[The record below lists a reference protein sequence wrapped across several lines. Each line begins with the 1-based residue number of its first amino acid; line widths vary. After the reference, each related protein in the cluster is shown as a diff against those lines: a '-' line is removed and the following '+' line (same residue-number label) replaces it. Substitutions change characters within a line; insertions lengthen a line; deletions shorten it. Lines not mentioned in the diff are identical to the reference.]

1 MLLKNLNRMFSRNI
15 YVARRQRLIKSVGDG
30 ILLFLGNSE
39 APSNYS
45 DNQYIFRQ
53 DSTWLYYFG
62 IDQPDMAAVIDVES
76 GEETIFGNDVDIDDI
91 IWMGPQPLVASRAE
105 EVGVAKSAPL
115 AELEKVVKAAV
126 VKGRKVHFLPPYRYR
141 NMILLHSLLGLPFDQ
156 MKAAASVEFIK
167 AVVEMRLVK
176 EPCEIQQIDM
186 ACNLGY
192 AMHMAATKL
201 MKPGMLEQDLVGVM
215 EGVVISGGYMTSFPT
230 ILSQNGE
237 TLHNHAHHQIITEG
251 RLTVIDAG
259 AEIASHYCSDF
270 TRTLPCSGRFTEQQ
284 KEVYTIVS
292 EANNLALGLAR
303 PGISYRDVHLAAAR
317 LILQGLKNIGLVK
330 GDVDEAVA
338 AGAAGLFMPHGLG
351 HNMGLDVHDMENLGE
366 NYVGYEEGVKRST
379 QLGLGSLRM
388 ARVLKPGN
396 VVTDEPGI
404 YFIPALIDKWKA
416 EGTCRDFINFEA
428 LDAYRSFGGI
438 RIEDDLLI
446 TESGARLLGS
456 KRLPRTV
463 EEVENAMSEE

>member
-1 MLLKNLNRMFSRNI
+1 MFSRNI
-15 YVARRQRLIKSVGDG
+15 YVSRRQKLIKSVKEGL
-30 ILLFLGNSE
+30 LLFLGNSE
-39 APSNYS
+39 APLNYS
-45 DNQYIFRQ
+45 DNQYTFRQ

-62 IDQPDMAAVIDVES
+62 IDKPDMAAIIDVES
-76 GEETIFGNDVDIDDI
+76 GEEKIFGDDVDIDDI
-91 IWMGPQPLVASRAE
+91 IWMGPQPSVASQAE
-105 EVGVAKSAPL
+105 EVGVSRTAPL
-115 AELEKVVKAAV
+115 ADLDRVVKAALAR
-126 VKGRKVHFLPPYRYR
+126 GRKVHFLPPYRFR
-141 NMILLHSLLGLPFDQ
+141 NMIWLNSLLGVGFDR
-156 MKAAASVEFIK
+156 MKEEASVEFIK

-176 EPCEIQQIDM
+176 EPCEIQQIDL

-215 EGVVISGGYMTSFPT
+215 EGVVISGGYIPSFPT

-237 TLHNHAHHQIITEG
+237 TLHNHSHHQVLTEG

-284 KEVYTIVS
+284 KDIYTIVS
-292 EANNLALGLAR
+292 EGNNLALGLAR
-303 PGISYRDVHLAAAR
+303 PGISYREVHLSVCR
-317 LILQGLKNIGLVK
+317 LMLQGLKNLGLVK
-330 GDVDEAVA
+330 GDVDEALA

-366 NYVGYEEGVKRST
+366 NYVGYDETVTRST

-416 EGTCRDFINFEA
+416 EGTCRDFIAFDK
-428 LDAYRSFGGI
+428 LDAYRTFGGI

-463 EEVENAMSEE
+463 EEVENAMAQE

>member
-1 MLLKNLNRMFSRNI
+1 MFSRNI
-15 YVARRQRLIKSVGDG
+15 YVARRQRLIKSVKDG

-39 APSNYS
+39 APSNYA

-105 EVGVAKSAPL
+105 EVGVAGTAPL
-115 AELEKVVKAAV
+115 SELEKVVKAALA
-126 VKGRKVHFLPPYRYR
+126 KGRKVHFLPPYRYR
-141 NMILLHSLLGLPFDQ
+141 NMMLLHSLLDIPFDRL
-156 MKAAASVEFIK
+156 KTEASVEFIN

-176 EPCEIQQIDM
+176 EPCEIQQIDI

-192 AMHMAATKL
+192 AMHMAATQI
-201 MKPGMLEQDLVGVM
+201 MKPGMLEQDIVGVM
-215 EGVVISGGYMTSFPT
+215 EGVVISGGYMVSFPT

-237 TLHNHAHHQIITEG
+237 TLHNHSHHQILTEG

-270 TRTLPCSGRFTEQQ
+270 TRTLPSGGRFTQQQ
-284 KEVYTIVS
+284 KEIYTIVS

-303 PGISYRDVHLAAAR
+303 PGISYKDVHLAASR
-317 LILQGLKNIGLVK
+317 LMLQGLKNLGLVK

-366 NYVGYEEGVKRST
+366 NYVGYDDTVTRSS

-416 EGTCRDFINFEA
+416 EGTCKDFIAFDK

-446 TESGARLLGS
+446 TENGARLLGS

-463 EEVENAMSEE
+463 EEVENAMAQE

>member
-1 MLLKNLNRMFSRNI
+1 MFSRNI
-15 YVARRQRLIKSVGDG
+15 YVSRRQKLIKSVKEG
-30 ILLFLGNSE
+30 ILLFLGNGE
-39 APSNYS
+39 APSNYG
-45 DNQYIFRQ
+45 DNQYTFRQ

-62 IDQPDMAAVIDVES
+62 IDKPDMAAIIDVKS
-76 GEETIFGNDVDIDDI
+76 GEEKIFGDDVDIDDI
-91 IWMGPQPLVASRAE
+91 IWMGPQPSVASQAE
-105 EVGVAKSAPL
+105 EVGVSRTAPL
-115 AELEKVVKAAV
+115 ADLERVVKAAV
-126 VKGRKVHFLPPYRYR
+126 AKGRKVHFLPPYRFR
-141 NMILLHSLLGLPFDQ
+141 NMIWLNSLLGVGFDN
-156 MKAAASVEFIK
+156 MKDAASVEFIK

-176 EPCEIQQIDM
+176 EPCEIQQIDL

-201 MKPGMLEQDLVGVM
+201 MKTGMLEQDLVGVM

-237 TLHNHAHHQIITEG
+237 TLHNHSHHQVLTEG

-284 KEVYTIVS
+284 KDIYTIVS
-292 EANNLALGLAR
+292 EGNNLALGLAR
-303 PGISYRDVHLAAAR
+303 PGISYRDVHLAVSR
-317 LILQGLKNIGLVK
+317 LMLQGLKNLGLVK
-330 GDVDEAVA
+330 GDVDDAVA

-366 NYVGYEEGVKRST
+366 NYVGYDETVTRST

-416 EGTCRDFINFEA
+416 EGTCRDFIAFDK

-463 EEVENAMSEE
+463 EEVENAMAE

>member
-1 MLLKNLNRMFSRNI
+1 MFSRNI
-15 YVARRQRLIKSVGDG
+15 YVARRQRLIKSVKDG

-39 APSNYS
+39 APSNYA

-105 EVGVAKSAPL
+105 EVGVARTAPL
-115 AELEKVVKAAV
+115 AELDKVVKAALA
-126 VKGRKVHFLPPYRYR
+126 KGRKVHFLPPYRYR
-141 NMILLHSLLGLPFDQ
+141 NMMLLNSLLGLPFDQ

-176 EPCEIQQIDM
+176 EPCEIQQIDI

-192 AMHMAATKL
+192 AMHMAATQI
-201 MKPGMLEQDLVGVM
+201 MKPGMLEQDIVGVM
-215 EGVVISGGYMTSFPT
+215 EGVVISGGYMVSFPT

-237 TLHNHAHHQIITEG
+237 TLHNHSHHQILTEG

-270 TRTLPCSGRFTEQQ
+270 TRTLPSGGRFTQQQ
-284 KEVYTIVS
+284 KEIYTIVS

-303 PGISYRDVHLAAAR
+303 PGISYKDVHLAASR
-317 LILQGLKNIGLVK
+317 LMLQGLKNLGLVK

-366 NYVGYEEGVKRST
+366 NYVGYDDTVTRSS

-416 EGTCRDFINFEA
+416 EGTCKDFIAFDKLE
-428 LDAYRSFGGI
+428 AYRSFGGI

-446 TESGARLLGS
+446 TENGARLLGS

-463 EEVENAMSEE
+463 EEVENAMAQE

>member
-1 MLLKNLNRMFSRNI
+1 MFSRNI
-15 YVARRQRLIKSVGDG
+15 YVSRRQKLIKSVKEGL
-30 ILLFLGNSE
+30 LLFLGNGE

-62 IDQPDMAAVIDVES
+62 IDKPDMAAIIDVES
-76 GEETIFGNDVDIDDI
+76 GEEKIFGDDVDIDDI
-91 IWMGPQPLVASRAE
+91 IWMGPQPSVASQAE
-105 EVGVAKSAPL
+105 EVGVSRTAPL
-115 AELEKVVKAAV
+115 ADLDRVVKAALA
-126 VKGRKVHFLPPYRYR
+126 KGRKVHFLPPYRFR
-141 NMILLHSLLGLPFDQ
+141 NMIWLNSLLGVGFDR
-156 MKAAASVEFIK
+156 MKEEASVEFIK

-176 EPCEIQQIDM
+176 EPCEIQQIDL

-237 TLHNHAHHQIITEG
+237 TLHNHSHHQVLTEG

-284 KEVYTIVS
+284 KDIYTIVS
-292 EANNLALGLAR
+292 EGNNLALGLAR
-303 PGISYRDVHLAAAR
+303 PGISYREVHLAVCR
-317 LILQGLKNIGLVK
+317 LMLQGLKNLGLVK
-330 GDVDEAVA
+330 GDVDEALA

-366 NYVGYEEGVKRST
+366 NYVGYDGTVTRST

-416 EGTCRDFINFEA
+416 EGTCSDFIAFDK

-463 EEVENAMSEE
+463 EEVENAMAQE

>member
-1 MLLKNLNRMFSRNI
+1 MFSRNI
-15 YVARRQRLIKSVGDG
+15 YVARRQRLIKSVKDG

-39 APSNYS
+39 APSNYA

-76 GEETIFGNDVDIDDI
+76 GQETIFGNDVDIDDI

-105 EVGVAKSAPL
+105 EVGVAGTAPL
-115 AELEKVVKAAV
+115 SELEKVVKAALA
-126 VKGRKVHFLPPYRYR
+126 KGRKVHFLPPYRYR
-141 NMILLHSLLGLPFDQ
+141 NMMLLHSLLGIPFDRL
-156 MKAAASVEFIK
+156 KTEASVEFIK

-176 EPCEIQQIDM
+176 EPCEIQQIDI

-192 AMHMAATKL
+192 AMHMAATQI
-201 MKPGMLEQDLVGVM
+201 MKPGMLEQDIVGVM
-215 EGVVISGGYMTSFPT
+215 EGVVISGGYMVSFPT

-237 TLHNHAHHQIITEG
+237 TLHNHSHHQILTEG

-270 TRTLPCSGRFTEQQ
+270 TRTLPSGGRFTQQQ
-284 KEVYTIVS
+284 KEIYTIVS

-303 PGISYRDVHLAAAR
+303 PGISYKDVHLAASR
-317 LILQGLKNIGLVK
+317 LMLQGLKNLGLVK

-366 NYVGYEEGVKRST
+366 NYVGYDDTVTRSS

-416 EGTCRDFINFEA
+416 EGTCKDFIAFDK

-446 TESGARLLGS
+446 TENGARLLGS

>member
-1 MLLKNLNRMFSRNI
+1 MFSRNI
-15 YVARRQRLIKSVGDG
+15 YVARRQRLIKSVKDG

-39 APSNYS
+39 APSNYA

-76 GEETIFGNDVDIDDI
+76 GQETIFGNDVDIDDI

-105 EVGVAKSAPL
+105 EVGVAKTAPL
-115 AELEKVVKAAV
+115 AELDKVVKAALA
-126 VKGRKVHFLPPYRYR
+126 KGRKVHFLPPYRYR
-141 NMILLHSLLGLPFDQ
+141 NMMLLHSLLNIPFDRL
-156 MKAAASVEFIK
+156 KTEASVEFIK

-176 EPCEIQQIDM
+176 EPCEIQQIDI

-192 AMHMAATKL
+192 AMHMAATQI
-201 MKPGMLEQDLVGVM
+201 MKPGMLEQDIVGVM
-215 EGVVISGGYMTSFPT
+215 EGVVISGGYMVSFPT

-237 TLHNHAHHQIITEG
+237 TLHNHSHHQILTEG

-270 TRTLPCSGRFTEQQ
+270 TRTLPSGGRFTQQQ
-284 KEVYTIVS
+284 KEIYTIVS

-303 PGISYRDVHLAAAR
+303 PGISYKDVHLAASR
-317 LILQGLKNIGLVK
+317 LMLQGLKNLGLVK

-366 NYVGYEEGVKRST
+366 NYVGYDDTVTRSS

-416 EGTCRDFINFEA
+416 EGTCKNFIAFDK

-446 TESGARLLGS
+446 TENGARLLGS

>member
-1 MLLKNLNRMFSRNI
+1 MFSRNI
-15 YVARRQRLIKSVGDG
+15 YVSRRQKLIKSVKEGL
-30 ILLFLGNSE
+30 LLFLGNSE
-39 APSNYS
+39 APLNYS
-45 DNQYIFRQ
+45 DNQYTFRQ

-62 IDQPDMAAVIDVES
+62 IDKPDMAAIIDVES
-76 GEETIFGNDVDIDDI
+76 GEEKIFGDDVDIDDI
-91 IWMGPQPLVASRAE
+91 IWMGPQPSVASQAE
-105 EVGVAKSAPL
+105 EVGVSRTAPL
-115 AELEKVVKAAV
+115 ADLDRVVKAALAR
-126 VKGRKVHFLPPYRYR
+126 GRKVHFLPPYRFR
-141 NMILLHSLLGLPFDQ
+141 NMIWLNSLLGVGFDR
-156 MKAAASVEFIK
+156 MKEEASVEFIK

-176 EPCEIQQIDM
+176 EPCEIQQIDL

-215 EGVVISGGYMTSFPT
+215 EGVVISGGYMPSFPT

-237 TLHNHAHHQIITEG
+237 TLHNHSHHQVLTEG

-270 TRTLPCSGRFTEQQ
+270 TRTLPCSGRFSEQQ
-284 KEVYTIVS
+284 KDIYTIVS
-292 EANNLALGLAR
+292 EGNNLALGLAR
-303 PGISYRDVHLAAAR
+303 PGISYREVHLSVCR
-317 LILQGLKNIGLVK
+317 LMLQGLKNLGLVK
-330 GDVDEAVA
+330 GDVDEALA

-366 NYVGYEEGVKRST
+366 NYVGYDETVTRST

-416 EGTCRDFINFEA
+416 EGTCRDFIAFDK
-428 LDAYRSFGGI
+428 LDAYRTFGGI

-463 EEVENAMSEE
+463 EEVENAMAQE

>member
-1 MLLKNLNRMFSRNI
+1 MFSRNI

-76 GEETIFGNDVDIDDI
+76 GQETIFGNDVDIDDI
-91 IWMGPQPLVASRAE
+91 IWMGPQPLVSSRAE
-105 EVGVAKSAPL
+105 EVGVANTAPL
-115 AELEKVVKAAV
+115 ADLEKVVKAAV
-126 VKGRKVHFLPPYRYR
+126 AKGRKVHFLPPYRYR

-156 MKAAASVEFIK
+156 MKTAASVEFIK

-237 TLHNHAHHQIITEG
+237 TLHNHSHHQIITEG

-303 PGISYRDVHLAAAR
+303 PGISYRDVHLAASR

-366 NYVGYEEGVKRST
+366 NYVGYEEGIKRST

>member
-1 MLLKNLNRMFSRNI
+1 MFSRNI

-76 GEETIFGNDVDIDDI
+76 GQETIFGNDVDIDDI
-91 IWMGPQPLVASRAE
+91 IWMGPQPLVSSRAE
-105 EVGVAKSAPL
+105 EVGVANTAPL
-115 AELEKVVKAAV
+115 ADLEKVVKAAV
-126 VKGRKVHFLPPYRYR
+126 AKGRKVHFLPPYRYR

-156 MKAAASVEFIK
+156 MKTAASVEFIK

-237 TLHNHAHHQIITEG
+237 TLHNHSHHQIITEG

-303 PGISYRDVHLAAAR
+303 PGISYRDVHLAASR

-366 NYVGYEEGVKRST
+366 NYVGYEEGIKRST

-416 EGTCRDFINFEA
+416 EGTCRDFINFDA

-446 TESGARLLGS
+446 TENGARLLGS

>member
-1 MLLKNLNRMFSRNI
+1 MFSRNI
-15 YVARRQRLIKSVGDG
+15 YVARRQKLIKSVKDG

-39 APSNYS
+39 APSNYA

-76 GEETIFGNDVDIDDI
+76 GQETIFGNDVDIDDI

-105 EVGVAKSAPL
+105 EVGVARTAPL
-115 AELEKVVKAAV
+115 AELDKVVKAALA
-126 VKGRKVHFLPPYRYR
+126 KGRKVHFLPPYRYR
-141 NMILLHSLLGLPFDQ
+141 NMMLLHSLLGIPFDRL
-156 MKAAASVEFIK
+156 KTEASVEFIK

-176 EPCEIQQIDM
+176 EPCEIQQIDI

-192 AMHMAATKL
+192 AMHMAATQI
-201 MKPGMLEQDLVGVM
+201 MKPGMLEQDIVGVM
-215 EGVVISGGYMTSFPT
+215 EGVVISGGYMVSFPT

-237 TLHNHAHHQIITEG
+237 TLHNHSHHQILTEG

-270 TRTLPCSGRFTEQQ
+270 TRTLPSGGRFTQQQ
-284 KEVYTIVS
+284 KEIYTIVS

-303 PGISYRDVHLAAAR
+303 PGISYKDVHLAASR
-317 LILQGLKNIGLVK
+317 LMLQGLKNLGLVR

-366 NYVGYEEGVKRST
+366 NYVGYDDTVTRSS

-416 EGTCRDFINFEA
+416 EGTCKDFIAFDK

-446 TESGARLLGS
+446 TENGARLLGS

>member
-1 MLLKNLNRMFSRNI
+1 MFSRNI
-15 YVARRQRLIKSVGDG
+15 YVSRRQKLIKSVKEGL
-30 ILLFLGNSE
+30 LLFLGNGE
-39 APSNYS
+39 APLNYS
-45 DNQYIFRQ
+45 DNQYTFRQ

-62 IDQPDMAAVIDVES
+62 IDKPDMAAIIDVES
-76 GEETIFGNDVDIDDI
+76 GEEKIFGDDVDIDDI
-91 IWMGPQPLVASRAE
+91 IWMGPQPSVASQAE
-105 EVGVAKSAPL
+105 DVGVSRTAPL
-115 AELEKVVKAAV
+115 ADLDRVVKAALAR
-126 VKGRKVHFLPPYRYR
+126 GRKVHFLPPYRFR
-141 NMILLHSLLGLPFDQ
+141 NMIWLNSLLGVGFDR
-156 MKAAASVEFIK
+156 MKEEASVEFIK

-176 EPCEIQQIDM
+176 EPCEIQQIDL

-215 EGVVISGGYMTSFPT
+215 EGVVISGGYIPSFPT

-237 TLHNHAHHQIITEG
+237 TLHNHSHHQVLTEG

-284 KEVYTIVS
+284 KDIYTIVS
-292 EANNLALGLAR
+292 EGNNLALGLAR
-303 PGISYRDVHLAAAR
+303 PDISYREVHLSVCR
-317 LILQGLKNIGLVK
+317 LMLQGLKNLGLVK
-330 GDVDEAVA
+330 GDVDEALA

-366 NYVGYEEGVKRST
+366 NYVGYDETVTRST

-416 EGTCRDFINFEA
+416 EGTCRDFIAFDK

-463 EEVENAMSEE
+463 EEVENAMAQE